1 MMALDN
7 VLKATIDAIAES
19 DNEIGG
25 LLITRLREAT
35 GHGQDNGQT
44 AVGFPTRLTSPV
56 AIFQAGD
63 VGRGLDVL
71 QPVVGAATGNE
82 GSFIVATFIDAQN
95 VTLTK
100 VDGVAAAFITQ
111 KPVRWRWTTLRVETT
126 LDFPARDRLLQVYV
140 GEEQRPIP
148 YAQLVQTPGAQE
160 LRGLG
165 PQVFEPRGSIAIAAP
180 GTLTTLG
187 AFFVAGDVGK
197 AVWVLPLATPNGN
210 QGPHRIT
217 AVAGDGKSAT
227 VTPVFTATEA
237 AVYFVKK
244 RYDTDEGHLSG
255 KRGKLLGR
263 FPLVEL
269 SEVVEGSGA

>member
-1 MMALDN
+1 VSDD
-7 VLKATIDAIAES
+7 VLKATLDAIAES
-19 DNEIGG
+19 DNLIAGQ
-25 LLITRLREAT
+25 LITRLRQAT
-35 GHGQDNGQT
+35 VHGQDNGQT

-56 AIFQAGD
+56 DVFVAGD

-82 GSFIVATFIDAQN
+82 GSYIVATFIDAKN
-95 VTLTK
+95 VTVNK
-100 VDGVAAAFITQ
+100 VDGVAATFITQ

-126 LDFPARDRLLQVYV
+126 LGFPARDQLLQVYA
-140 GEEQRPIP
+140 GEEARPIP

-165 PQVFEPRGSIAIAAP
+165 PQLFNPRGDIKIATPGKLATLEVFFAA
-180 GTLTTLG
+180 
-187 AFFVAGDVGK
+187 ADVGR
-197 AVWVLPLATPNGN
+197 AVWVLPKATPNGN

-217 AVAGDGKSAT
+217 AVAVDGKSAT
-227 VTPVFTATEA
+227 VTPVFVVTEPN
-237 AVYFVKK
+237 VYFVKK

-255 KRGKLLGR
+255 KRGRRLGR